1 MHIYI
6 HTHIY
11 IYVHTYIHTF
21 IHTYIHSFIHSF
33 ICKYHI
39 NGYVWKFYPS
49 PARPD
54 IIDYTTQLT
63 GDAWSCANIFDEDF
77 SMAGM
82 IWTVDVRENTPND
95 G

>member
-1 MHIYI
+1 MYI
-6 HTHIY
+6 LCTY
-11 IYVHTYIHTF
+11 IY
-21 IHTYIHSFIHSF
+21 S
-33 ICKYHI
+33 KYHI
-39 NGYVWKFYPS
+39 NGYVWKLYPS

-82 IWTVDVRENTPND
+82 IWVVDVRENMMVND